1 MAKRNEIYTQELL
14 QELVRTSKTFS
25 DVLRKLGLRTEGNHH
40 GFISRKIRGFGID
53 VSHFLH
59 RSEFHSLRK
68 TKGKIPP
75 LELLVL
81 RKPEQNE
88 LPGYRLRKALIEIG
102 RKYTCSECG
111 LGPEWNGKVL
121 VLQVDHINGKGW
133 DNRPENLRFVCPNCH
148 TQTPTFCA
156 KNHVNQKVKKTCRV
170 CGKKIGRNATLCI
183 VCSNSRPR
191 PHAHKVEHPSADELR
206 ELIVTMTMVGI
217 GDKYG
222 VSDSAIRKWAKN
234 YGIEL
239 PKRITK
245 EHKPKSPQFRRTIV
259 DGKTWCNV
267 HKDWIAVG
275 KFTKDKNDPLGLFSC
290 CRDCR
295 KTQKGRGKKT
305 AHGQDGNATACYA
318 AQPSG

>member
-1 MAKRNEIYTQELL
+1 MAKRNETYTQEVLR
-14 QELVRTSKTFS
+14 ELVSTSKTFS

-53 VSHFLH
+53 TSHFLH

-133 DNRPENLRFVCPNCH
+133 DNRPENLRFVCP
-148 TQTPTFCA
+148 
-156 KNHVNQKVKKTCRV
+156 
-170 CGKKIGRNATLCI
+170 
-183 VCSNSRPR
+183 
-191 PHAHKVEHPSADELR
+191 VEHPSADELR

-245 EHKPKSPQFRRTIV
+245 EHKPKSHQFRRTIV

-295 KTQKGRGKKT
+295 KTQKGRSKKNGEST
-305 AHGQDGNATACYA
+305 SRGAGGGC
-318 AQPSG
+318 